1 MVQFGVAI
9 SGDRLIDDYI
19 SISKL
24 VDDSD
29 FTNLSIY
36 DDLLFKPAWPILSVI
51 AANTERIMIGPA
63 VLNPYL
69 THPAVIA
76 ANITMINEISRE
88 RAFLGIGRGA
98 FLEFLDMEVQRPL
111 TAVKE
116 SIEIIQNLTS
126 GIQTP
131 YKGKIF
137 SLKEGA
143 YLRWDPG
150 TRKIPIMVG
159 TWGKRMSKLAGMTA
173 NEVKASP
180 LWNSDYSQSLRSQM
194 DEGAKLAGR
203 KVEEISLTLGVLTS
217 VDHDSSIA
225 KEYARNSLAI
235 YLPHLHPMT
244 EDMDVPLHEIEE
256 VRNLS
261 NIGNYAEA
269 AKLIS
274 DETLDKFS
282 LYGTPTEVRSK
293 ITSLISTAPVDKIE
307 FGSPLG
313 PNSLEAINLLK
324 TEVIPWFS

>member
-76 ANITMINEISRE
+76 ANITMIDEISRG

-98 FLEFLDMEVQRPL
+98 FLEFLDIEVQRPL

-126 GIQTP
+126 RIQTP

-137 SLKEGA
+137 SLKEHKGH
-143 YLRWDPG
+143 Y
-150 TRKIPIMVG
+150 
-159 TWGKRMSKLAGMTA
+159 
-173 NEVKASP
+173 
-180 LWNSDYSQSLRSQM
+180 
-194 DEGAKLAGR
+194 
-203 KVEEISLTLGVLTS
+203 
-217 VDHDSSIA
+217 
-225 KEYARNSLAI
+225 
-235 YLPHLHPMT
+235 
-244 EDMDVPLHEIEE
+244 
-256 VRNLS
+256 
-261 NIGNYAEA
+261 
-269 AKLIS
+269 
-274 DETLDKFS
+274 
-282 LYGTPTEVRSK
+282 
-293 ITSLISTAPVDKIE
+293 
-307 FGSPLG
+307 
-313 PNSLEAINLLK
+313 
-324 TEVIPWFS
+324 